1 MLTRREA
8 DLMAE
13 NERLRQRVAELS
25 EGACRFNCRT
35 AKSAFQAGW
44 TMYADFNVLSD
55 KLPDE
60 MDKAWG
66 HYVRQR

>member
-44 TMYADFNVLSD
+44 TMYADNGLQSRCA
-55 KLPDE
+55 DE